1 MIFLNLSEKSKI
13 LLDKLFLIKYF
24 STMKK
29 SFIKI
34 FVLLVCFLPLESLF
48 GGATIPQNGFT
59 AYSSNGD
66 IQIHWQTTSE
76 SNVSYFVI
84 ERKTQSSDWIVIAT
98 LNPQSD
104 RDYEYVDQNVFKS
117 NDNIYY
123 YRIKIVDKDGSVSYT
138 NEISVLHSTATSVKR
153 TWGSIKALFR

>member
-1 MIFLNLSEKSKI
+1 
-13 LLDKLFLIKYF
+13 
-24 STMKK
+24 MKK
-29 SFIKI
+29 TFNKIIFYFLFITPISFI
-34 FVLLVCFLPLESLF
+34 F

-66 IQIHWQTTSE
+66 IQIRWQTSSE
-76 SNVSYFVI
+76 TNVKQFVV
-84 ERKTQSSDWIVIAT
+84 ERKTQTSDWIEIAT
-98 LNPQSD
+98 LNPEAD
-104 RDYEYVDQNVFKS
+104 RFYEYVDQNVFKT

-123 YRIKIVDKDGSVSYT
+123 YRIKIVDKDGSISYT